1 MTAYQNQ
8 ADDNQKGKAKTG
20 TSKLQLT
27 GETLGNFRI
36 TEELGKG
43 GMGVVYK
50 AYDRA
55 LDRVVAVKVLPLHL
69 AEDNEFIK
77 RFIREARIA
86 AKLEHPN
93 IVQIYSAAKSG
104 NLWYIAMQLVNGKPL
119 SAYQKTKT
127 KFSIKDALLIT
138 RAVADALFTA
148 HRMGIVHRD
157 IKPSNIMIDEKG
169 QVKVMD
175 FGLARAMVA
184 RNKITHTGLYLGT
197 PEYSSPEQCES
208 SVVDERADIYSL
220 GVVLYE
226 LLSGRVPHVAE
237 TPLALFKKI
246 VEEPPIPIKMIN
258 SNVPASV
265 ANLVNKMMEK
275 NKEKRYQST
284 RNIIEDIDSIL
295 KTEALPVAKN
305 VIRINDSGDPK
316 ATPAIPVK
324 KHGKRIIVITK
335 SPFPVLYTLIGVAA
349 GILLVLFIAFRNKPS
364 EPDKTIDS
372 YHGKNVPA
380 SQQTVDTAQ
389 EAEDIKTVVF
399 DFQNLGNNSD
409 AKWLEIAIPEMLIV
423 NLNQCQTLK
432 TIPRPSLM
440 EKIKQTKKIID
451 SNSLFSPEAKSILN
465 GLKADVVI
473 VGKFFIPEPPKIRVT
488 ASIYRYDGKNQPGL
502 IHIADCGKDGANY
515 NKDLLK
521 IIDDLTVKVID
532 TLKEKGQPYLVQA
545 SRISLPGSP
554 DTAKL
559 MVAQLDQAKQ
569 LNAYLGKNKN
579 EHLDKTNMR
588 DYGNK
593 SMELSN
599 APAAPKISKPEEN
612 NIIVAEK
619 SMEEPELQGLSAEGG
634 FVELTDEEKKPKDE
648 SVKGDIETK
657 LAEKEKSIDKTSDML
672 DNKNGPSQEE
682 IELINKLKMLYNTIQ
697 RMEQKDKEAR

>member
-8 ADDNQKGKAKTG
+8 ADDNQKGRVKPA

-27 GETLGNFRI
+27 GETLGNFRV

-169 QVKVMD
+169 LVKVMD
-175 FGLARAMVA
+175 FGLARAMA
-184 RNKITHTGLYLGT
+184 SRNKITNTGLYLGT

-208 SVVDERADIYSL
+208 TAVDERVDIYSL

-246 VEEPPIPIKMIN
+246 VEEAPIPVKMIN
-258 SNVPASV
+258 PNVPSSV
-265 ANLVNKMMEK
+265 VNLVTKMMEK
-275 NKEKRYQST
+275 NKEKRHQST
-284 RNIIEDIDSIL
+284 RTIIEDIDSIL
-295 KTEALPVAKN
+295 KTETLPVSKD
-305 VIRINDSGDPK
+305 VIRISDSGEPK
-316 ATPAIPVK
+316 ATPALPIK
-324 KHGKRIIVITK
+324 KHAKRIVVIK
-335 SPFPVLYTLIGVAA
+335 KPSFSAIYTLIGVAA

-364 EPDKTIDS
+364 EPDKTIDAHQDKQVAVS
-372 YHGKNVPA
+372 RQTADPA
-380 SQQTVDTAQ
+380 QQ
-389 EAEDIKTVVF
+389 AEDITTVVF

-432 TIPRPSLM
+432 TTTRPSLM
-440 EKIKQTKKIID
+440 EKIRQTKKTID
-451 SNSLFSPEAKSILN
+451 SNSLFSPEAKSVLS
-465 GLKADVVI
+465 GLRADVVI

-488 ASIYRYDGKNQPGL
+488 ASIYRYSSKSQSGL
-502 IHIADCGKDGANY
+502 QHIADCGKDGADY

-521 IIDDLTVKVID
+521 IVDDLTMQIINA
-532 TLKEKGQPYLVQA
+532 LKEKGKSYLA
-545 SRISLPGSP
+545 LAGRISLPGAP

-569 LNAYLGKNKN
+569 LNTYLEKNKN
-579 EHLDKTNMR
+579 SQSDKMNLSG
-588 DYGNK
+588 YGQK
-593 SMELSN
+593 SEEPPA
-599 APAAPKISKPEEN
+599 APAAPKASRPEEN
-612 NIIVAEK
+612 NSISAEK
-619 SMEEPELQGLSAEGG
+619 SRGENDFGLLSAEGDSAERANKG
-634 FVELTDEEKKPKDE
+634 KKSQSKLA
-648 SVKGDIETK
+648 KGDTETK
-657 LAEKEKSIDKTSDML
+657 LAENEKSDDKTGDLL
-672 DNKNGPSQEE
+672 DEE
-682 IELINKLKMLYNTIQ
+682 DGESKEETELINRLKLLYNAIQ
-697 RMEQKDKEAR
+697 RMEQEAKEAR